1 MTSRFGRVILLAN
14 RASLLGNASRST
26 KFQLTK
32 AVTCQS
38 RKITTTTVARE
49 QYLHGY
55 KDNERY
61 HGIKPRKLFQIKMVN
76 NIYYYS

>member
-14 RASLLGNASRST
+14 RASSLRNVPRSST
-26 KFQLTK
+26 FHLTK

-55 KDNERY
+55 KDSERY
-61 HGIKPRKLFQIKMVN
+61 HGIKQKQKKNCSR
-76 NIYYYS
+76 